1 MKKINTLKK
10 NYEFSNVI
18 KRGNYHVKK
27 QIIVYITKNNKNKN
41 IIGIAISTKL
51 CNAVNRNKIKRI
63 IRGEITMED
72 FKESIKV
79 DGVDAN
85 KALESSKE
93 KLNQKVLEL
102 IEFIRNETKRID
114 PKLDPVNVFLNGN
127 CGNLAN
133 MLMEKFP
140 SLAQPYV
147 IYYEKYPYHVVTKIG
162 EKFYDITGE
171 TDIKKYNEYLNEHNR
186 NPFDEEDFEIKEASY
201 YDVRRQSDKYGY
213 DENFGQSRIADQM
226 EKLHEVVKN
235 VNVQE
240 K

>member
-1 MKKINTLKK
+1 
-10 NYEFSNVI
+10 
-18 KRGNYHVKK
+18 
-27 QIIVYITKNNKNKN
+27 
-41 IIGIAISTKL
+41 
-51 CNAVNRNKIKRI
+51 
-63 IRGEITMED
+63 MED

-79 DGVDAN
+79 DDVDEN
-85 KALESSKE
+85 KALESSKG
-93 KLNQKVLEL
+93 KLNKKVLEL
-102 IEFIRNETKRID
+102 IEFIKAETKRID
-114 PKLDPVNVFLNGN
+114 SKLDPVDVFVNGN
-127 CGNLAN
+127 CGNLAT
-133 MLMEKFP
+133 MLSEKFP
-140 SLAQPYV
+140 NLAKPYI

-201 YDVRRQSDKYGY
+201 YDVRRQSEKYGY